1 MLRVNGSIA
10 QRTTST
16 AGDPGPPISLSG
28 VAITK
33 LCGVAVILLGVLA
46 LLGWVLQVEALRT
59 SLPGSAPVALSAA
72 LSFVL
77 AGVALTLR
85 EHRYLR
91 LSLAIAVMGLGV
103 LSLTQHVLG
112 ISFGVERL
120 VVPRDLEAM
129 QVESGRMALSSTC
142 AFILL
147 GIALLQLTTRRI
159 ERRRI
164 NETIAVVVGGVAL
177 LAVTGYI
184 YGTKELYSL
193 SGFGSMALNTAVGFA
208 LLALGILCMRSDGI
222 ARVLPILV
230 RALTWRVD
238 YSPSRSWCQRCWAGL
253 CYQPRNPV
261 S

>member
-1 MLRVNGSIA
+1 M
-10 QRTTST
+10 
-16 AGDPGPPISLSG
+16 
-28 VAITK
+28 
-33 LCGVAVILLGVLA
+33 
-46 LLGWVLQVEALRT
+46 LQVEALRT
-59 SLPGSAPVALSAA
+59 SLPGSTPVPLSAA

-177 LAVTGYI
+177 LAIGVDAAVRAPRARADGAH
-184 YGTKELYSL
+184 S
-193 SGFGSMALNTAVGFA
+193 ALHRHGARRGRA
-208 LLALGILCMRSDGI
+208 LRR
-222 ARVLPILV
+222 RVL
-230 RALTWRVD
+230 D
-238 YSPSRSWCQRCWAGL
+238 QG
-253 CYQPRNPV
+253 
-261 S
+261 